1 MGDAAHFLITLG
13 DNSRAAHP
21 GFSSIDFANARS
33 FTLLAPSS
41 LHRAMLADSPKKYF
55 LIAIIIVNIILNK
68 VVISVLI
75 TAKQQG

>member
-21 GFSSIDFANARS
+21 GFSSIDFAN
-33 FTLLAPSS
+33 APSS